1 MLMFDDNR
9 YCWRE
14 TYLVML
20 DRLKRPIAAET
31 VRRLQ
36 KLDGRLE
43 ITIPGNKKLSDKK
56 LCDNANDLLESLIV
70 VAPNDSSAVEIRFSE
85 GTEVVK
91 EFAALADELE
101 RHEPSAKE
109 RKKIARAR
117 ELTAKIELLH
127 FEQIQDTATTKRNIP
142 TKLSFPR
149 FSHFIK
155 NLTQDIKPPD
165 DEPDEFD
172 LAERLDPNTL
182 IQILKL
188 VTRLTD
194 GIAFDPAAGVVL

>member
-1 MLMFDDNR
+1 MSMFDDNR

-20 DRLKRPIAAET
+20 DRLKRPMVADA
-31 VRRLQ
+31 VQRLQ
-36 KLDGRLE
+36 KLDRRFE
-43 ITIPGNKKLSDKK
+43 ITTFYDT
-56 LCDNANDLLESLIV
+56 ANGLLESLVV
-70 VAPNDSSAVEIRFSE
+70 VAPNDSAAVEIRYGE
-85 GTEVVK
+85 GDEVVK

-127 FEQIQDTATTKRNIP
+127 FEQIQDAPATKQHVP

-149 FSHFIK
+149 YSHFIK

-188 VTRLTD
+188 VTHLTD
-194 GIAFDPAAGVVL
+194 GIAFDPASGVVL

>member
-1 MLMFDDNR
+1 MSMFDDNR

-20 DRLKRPIAAET
+20 DRRKRPLVAET
-31 VRRLQ
+31 GQRLK

-43 ITIPGNKKLSDKK
+43 ITIPQT
-56 LCDNANDLLESLIV
+56 NADDLLESLV
-70 VAPNDSSAVEIRFSE
+70 VVSPNDSAAVEIRYSE

-101 RHEPSAKE
+101 RHEPNAKE
-109 RKKIARAR
+109 RNKIAGAR
-117 ELTAKIELLH
+117 EMTAKIELLH
-127 FEQIQDTATTKRNIP
+127 FEQIQDTPATKRNLP
-142 TKLSFPR
+142 PKLSFPR
-149 FSHFIK
+149 NSHFIK

-188 VTRLTD
+188 VRHLTD
-194 GIAFDPAAGVVL
+194 GIAFDPAACVVL

>member
-1 MLMFDDNR
+1 MSMFDDNR

-20 DRLKRPIAAET
+20 DRHNRPQMSEM
-31 VRRLQ
+31 VPRLQ
-36 KLDGRLE
+36 KLDERLE
-43 ITIPGNKKLSDKK
+43 ITAARGDA
-56 LCDNANDLLESLIV
+56 NALLESLIV
-70 VAPNDSSAVEIRFSE
+70 VAPNDSAAVEIQYRE
-85 GTEVVK
+85 GDEVAK

-101 RHEPSAKE
+101 RHELNAKE

-117 ELTAKIELLH
+117 EFFAKIELLH
-127 FEQIQDTATTKRNIP
+127 FEQIQETPATKQKIP

-149 FSHFIK
+149 YSHFIK
-155 NLTQDIKPPD
+155 NLTQEMNPLD

-182 IQILKL
+182 IRIL
-188 VTRLTD
+188 RMIMQLTD
-194 GIAFDPAAGVVL
+194 GIAFDPASGVVL

>member
-1 MLMFDDNR
+1 MSMFDDNR

-20 DRLKRPIAAET
+20 DRLKRPAAAEM
-31 VRRLQ
+31 VQRLH
-36 KLDGRLE
+36 KLNDRLE
-43 ITIPGNKKLSDKK
+43 IKATRSGT
-56 LCDNANDLLESLIV
+56 NDLLESLIV
-70 VAPNDSSAVEIRFSE
+70 IAPNDSAAVEILYREGSE
-85 GTEVVK
+85 VAA

-101 RHEPSAKE
+101 RHELTAKE

-127 FEQIQDTATTKRNIP
+127 FEQMRETTATKQNFP
-142 TKLSFPR
+142 TRLSFPR
-149 FSHFIK
+149 YSHFIK
-155 NLTQDIKPPD
+155 NLTQEMKQPD

-182 IQILKL
+182 IRILQL
-188 VTRLTD
+188 AVQLTE
-194 GIAFDPAAGVVL
+194 GIAFDPASGIVL